1 MPDGR
6 CGRREEQA
14 AGAGRRSRYG
24 PAVTGSKRG
33 IFAKQLGV
41 LPAKLLIEPL
51 GLLRAFQQATEAA
64 AVAMKEFTHPHEG
77 GDGLAILTGIHEAEG
92 GRENTFLTFRRR

>member
-51 GLLRAFQQATEAA
+51 GLLRAFEQAAEVS
-64 AVAMKEFTHPHEG
+64 AVATKEFAHPHECCS
-77 GDGLAILTGIHEAEG
+77 GLAILIGIHEAEG
-92 GRENTFLTFRRR
+92 GRENTLLTFGRR